1 MRGFVLSGA
10 LLFAAAC
17 GGNHNGQSVCDN
29 VVPPPAAC
37 MTACDSQPGAPNT
50 CPGGYHCTPDGH
62 CDAQCTQAG
71 GECGDGFHCTS
82 DGSCEQDGACD
93 GIACDVVKCESMGMP
108 ATTISGKVFAPNGT
122 LPLYGV
128 QVYVPLHAVAALA
141 DGAVCSQCQDTPS
154 GDPIVSDVTKEDGTF
169 TLTDVPSGANIP
181 VVIVSGKWR
190 RIITVSTVA
199 QCTDNP
205 VGAADTTL
213 PKSMDDMTPNTVSV
227 NMPKVAIS
235 TGSADSLECLF
246 RKLGIA
252 DKEIGTAGGPQRF
265 HLYSDVSSP
274 GVGASKFATGFPGGS
289 GNFADSMTTLWD
301 GADHLKAYDAV
312 ILSCEGQQAPTT
324 KSQNAMNAMKAYA
337 DFGGRV
343 FASHW
348 HNIWI
353 EGSTTDTGG
362 GQTQKPMVW
371 PSIATWTNSNN
382 GSPTQDLIDEV
393 NNPKGMS
400 FATWMLNV
408 AGSTVRD
415 QIAISGGKSTLS
427 SVDLMKAEQWITTA
441 NQPKA
446 TQNFQF
452 TTPNEVDAGSR
463 CGKVVFSDMHVS
475 QDSTSSPGTA
485 FPGGCSAMPL
495 TAQEK
500 ALAFMLFD
508 LSSCVGQIF

>member
-1 MRGFVLSGA
+1 
-10 LLFAAAC
+10 
-17 GGNHNGQSVCDN
+17 
-29 VVPPPAAC
+29 

-71 GECGDGFHCTS
+71 KECGDGYHCTA

-93 GIACDVVKCESMGMP
+93 GIACDVVKCEAMGMP

-128 QVYVPLHAVAALA
+128 QVYVPLHPVADLP

-169 TLTDVPSGANIP
+169 TLTDVPSGPNIP
-181 VVIVSGKWR
+181 LVIVSGKWR
-190 RIITVSTVA
+190 RIVTVSTVA

-205 VGAADTTL
+205 IGAADTTF
-213 PKSMDDMTPNTVSV
+213 PKSMTDMTPNTVSV
-227 NMPKVAIS
+227 NMPRLAIT
-235 TGSADSLECLF
+235 TGNADNLECLI
-246 RKLGIA
+246 RKMGVA
-252 DKEIGTAGGPQRF
+252 DSEITLPTGPGKINIYHGNGKTKTTAAFG
-265 HLYSDVSSP
+265 
-274 GVGASKFATGFPGGS
+274 GGS
-289 GNFADSMTTLWD
+289 YTFPEAQPFWSSEDSM
-301 GADHLKAYDAV
+301 KKYDAV
-312 ILSCEGQQAPTT
+312 IFSCEGAQNPGTKPQA
-324 KSQNAMNAMKAYA
+324 AMDAVKGYA

-353 EGSTTDTGG
+353 EGSTTGG
-362 GQTQKPMVW
+362 GNQKPAVW
-371 PSIATWTNSNN
+371 PSVASWTNDQTNN
-382 GSPTQDLIDEV
+382 LPDPTTDLIDEV

-408 AGSTVRD
+408 QGSMTRD
-415 QIAISGGKSTLS
+415 QVTINQPRATCNQ
-427 SVDLMKAEQWITTA
+427 VDLTKGERWTYLQD
-441 NQPKA
+441 NGGN

-475 QDSTSSPGTA
+475 ASPGSGDYPQSCGTSLA
-485 FPGGCSAMPL
+485 LSP
-495 TAQEK
+495 QEK